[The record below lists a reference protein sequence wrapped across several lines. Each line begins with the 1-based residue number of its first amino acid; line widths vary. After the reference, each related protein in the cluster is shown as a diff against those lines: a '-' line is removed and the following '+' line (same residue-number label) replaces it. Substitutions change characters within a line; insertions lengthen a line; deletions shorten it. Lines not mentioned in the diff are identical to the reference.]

1 MNGFN
6 QYPEEEPMVPLI
18 DMSNRNDVRAVFGS
32 RTNSNPRA
40 SLNIDS
46 LEMTDPFVG
55 ASVRSAEPMKFVT
68 RDRIPKEQMEGAAAA
83 SRQATDAKQY
93 PVERFNPPAPA
104 EAPKLP
110 DVRKMNLEE
119 LLALRERIAQ
129 FYPGAIPEM
138 AAGAKPADMA
148 RGNG

>member
-32 RTNSNPRA
+32 RTNGNPRA

-55 ASVRSAEPMKFVT
+55 ASSAEPMKFVT

-83 SRQATDAKQY
+83 SRQTADARQY
-93 PVERFNPPAPA
+93 PVERFNPPAPV

>member
-1 MNGFN
+1 
-6 QYPEEEPMVPLI
+6 
-18 DMSNRNDVRAVFGS
+18 
-32 RTNSNPRA
+32 
-40 SLNIDS
+40 
-46 LEMTDPFVG
+46 
-55 ASVRSAEPMKFVT
+55 MKFVT